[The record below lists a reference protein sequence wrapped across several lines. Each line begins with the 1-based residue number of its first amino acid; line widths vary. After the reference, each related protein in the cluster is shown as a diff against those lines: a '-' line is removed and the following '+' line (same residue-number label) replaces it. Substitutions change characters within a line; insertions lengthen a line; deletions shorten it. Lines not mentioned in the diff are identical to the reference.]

1 MVDQPSL
8 NTPEYS
14 VSELAHA
21 LKRTV
26 EDSYGHVRVR
36 GEISGFKRA
45 ASGHVY
51 LSLKD
56 DAAVIDGVM
65 WKGVAGALP
74 FRPED
79 GLEVIATGKLTTYPG
94 KSSYQIVIDNLEPA
108 GAGALMALTSRSG
121 GGVRRILVGVE
132 STPTLLAS

>member
-1 MVDQPSL
+1 MDQPSL
-8 NTPEYS
+8 NTPEFS
-14 VSELAHA
+14 VSELAQA

-56 DAAVIDGVM
+56 DNAVIDGVM
-65 WKGVAGALP
+65 WSMQIRDDRLAQSFIESAL
-74 FRPED
+74 
-79 GLEVIATGKLTTYPG
+79 A
-94 KSSYQIVIDNLEPA
+94 
-108 GAGALMALTSRSG
+108 
-121 GGVRRILVGVE
+121 RILGDAV
-132 STPTLLAS
+132 STPSAATATP

>member
-56 DAAVIDGVM
+56 DAAVIDGV
-65 WKGVAGALP
+65 
-74 FRPED
+74 
-79 GLEVIATGKLTTYPG
+79 
-94 KSSYQIVIDNLEPA
+94 
-108 GAGALMALTSRSG
+108 
-121 GGVRRILVGVE
+121 
-132 STPTLLAS
+132 